1 MNTTKRH
8 TILVSACLMGKS
20 VRYDAAN
27 CLMDPSVIEK
37 LRQSFHIIDACPE
50 CLGGLPCPRNPSE
63 IKNGRFFDAEGKDVT
78 SNFVLGAQKTLNIC
92 KNNHIETAI
101 LKAKSPSCGNGIV
114 YDGSFS
120 GKKIEGDGVTAALL
134 KKNGIRI
141 FTEDRIDEVFRAYT
155 D

>member
-1 MNTTKRH
+1 
-8 TILVSACLMGKS
+8 
-20 VRYDAAN
+20 
-27 CLMDPSVIEK
+27 MDPAVIEE
-37 LRQSFHIIDACPE
+37 LRQKFHIIDACPE

-63 IKNGRFFDAEGKDVT
+63 IKNDRVFDSQGRDVT

-101 LKAKSPSCGNGIV
+101 LKAKSPSCGNGII

-120 GKKIEGDGVTAALL
+120 GQKKEGDGVTAALL

-141 FTEDRIDEVFRAYT
+141 FTEDMIEEVFRAFT
-155 D
+155 DKDK